1 MLYRWPCALNICT
14 DNNRRV
20 KPGPYSEA
28 GAIDSRSVL
37 GLAARRI
44 VAVGGFV
51 VRRFAVRRFAVRWS
65 LVRRFGVRRLERA
78 GGHGLGGGLDAH
90 VRGARIALGGV
101 GGEVG
106 GGLGGDLEEGAVA
119 RDADGADLAPRDGAA
134 AANQRQDPVG
144 LGAILGAEVD
154 LEQHHL
160 ARRRRRARRRHRLDV
175 DRRERLAGRPLGERA
190 IDQRGDDGGRVVL
203 GEELRGQHARGVA
216 RRRGGGGAQ
225 LDAHALAIVRRDR
238 GGARRGG

>member
-51 VRRFAVRRFAVRWS
+51 VRR
-65 LVRRFGVRRLERA
+65 LERA
-78 GGHGLGGGLDAH
+78 DGHRLGGGLDAH
-90 VRGARIALGGV
+90 IRGARIALGGI

-106 GGLGGDLEEGAVA
+106 DGLNGDLEEDAIA
-119 RDADGADLAPRDGAA
+119 R
-134 AANQRQDPVG
+134 
-144 LGAILGAEVD
+144 
-154 LEQHHL
+154 
-160 ARRRRRARRRHRLDV
+160 
-175 DRRERLAGRPLGERA
+175 
-190 IDQRGDDGGRVVL
+190 
-203 GEELRGQHARGVA
+203 
-216 RRRGGGGAQ
+216 
-225 LDAHALAIVRRDR
+225 
-238 GGARRGG
+238 